1 MWAADVSATV
11 AVAVGASSEA
21 GRAAIYDIVKNS
33 VASAFDDSASTWW
46 HLVNR
51 LVFVAI
57 VLSVGATVMETVP
70 KFDHDYRHMF
80 DTIEVATI
88 AIFTVELTLRIWC
101 ADAASSPFGRRR
113 HPRLAYVLS
122 PSGIIDLLSVV
133 PFYLGATNLVVLRS
147 LRLVRIFRVLKLTRQ
162 ARAMRLL
169 GQAIHARRDE
179 LLSLLTIVLLAL
191 LISATVMYSAEHEA
205 QPKTF
210 GSIPQ
215 SLWWSVATLT
225 TVGYGDIYP
234 VTVLGRVCA
243 SFIMLLGIGLVALP
257 TGLLGSAM
265 YELLTLKTCPRCGA
279 ELRPH
284 EAHLAGT
291 THDEQGQR
299 DRDHGGR

>member
-1 MWAADVSATV
+1 MGEAEPGLAAPFE
-11 AVAVGASSEA
+11 AVEQM
-21 GRAAIYDIVKNS
+21 S
-33 VASAFDDSASTWW
+33 VARTATLKDRIAAAFDDTESRWW

-51 LVFVAI
+51 FVFLAI
-57 VLSVGATVMETVP
+57 VISVGATVIETVP
-70 KFDHDYRHMF
+70 SFELEFRRAF
-80 DTIEVATI
+80 NTIEVATI
-88 AIFTVELTLRIWC
+88 ALFTVELALRIWC
-101 ADAASSPFGRRR
+101 ADSPGGTFGKRRY
-113 HPRLAYVLS
+113 PRLAYMLS
-122 PSGIIDLLSVV
+122 PGGIVDLLSVV
-133 PFYLGATNLVVLRS
+133 PFYLGATNLLVLRS

-215 SLWWSVATLT
+215 ALWWSVATLT

-234 VTVLGRVCA
+234 VTVLGRICA

-265 YELLTLKTCPRCGA
+265 YELLTLKNCPNCGA
-279 ELRPH
+279 DLRPH
-284 EAHLAGT
+284 ESH
-291 THDEQGQR
+291 HGQPSPGGHAKGHR
-299 DRDHGGR
+299 DLGIP